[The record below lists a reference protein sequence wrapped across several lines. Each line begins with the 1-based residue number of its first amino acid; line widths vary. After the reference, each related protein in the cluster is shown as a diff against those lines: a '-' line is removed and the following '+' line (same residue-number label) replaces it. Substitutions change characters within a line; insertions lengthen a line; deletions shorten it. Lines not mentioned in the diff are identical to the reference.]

1 MGANYL
7 WSLTGLFYF
16 ILVGLLLWG
25 VHGQDNGSDCYPEI
39 RVQRNT
45 VWKAS
50 LGDYLE
56 INCPVIIC
64 TNSSSILWKKMNGS
78 DWIPVNR
85 TALIEIKWLRSRNNG
100 TSFLVFQRIDVKD
113 SGLYQ
118 CTLVSAVSH
127 SINVTVTEHVEDTTV
142 VNQKNET
149 NVTSGQKDSFL
160 EGLWH
165 YVYISAGI
173 AVFVIMVITISMLLI
188 RGCKGVCLSKQSK
201 KEEQP
206 ENQYTAIPLTE
217 PVSPRPKP
225 RPHHSQSPRP
235 HQHQVTLN
243 PDYIYDNT
251 PAKGP
256 RRLHQN
262 PVQDAANQV
271 FVPVDSDCTY
281 DNMVVKEEESGIMY
295 AALNHQVKPRT
306 TPRSKQPQEEC
317 SEYAAIRV
325 S

>member
-1 MGANYL
+1 IFL
-7 WSLTGLFYF
+7 
-16 ILVGLLLWG
+16 IK
-25 VHGQDNGSDCYPEI
+25 
-39 RVQRNT
+39 VQRNT

-127 SINVTVTEHVEDTTV
+127 SINVTVTGKKMINCSSHLILIVI
-142 VNQKNET
+142 
-149 NVTSGQKDSFL
+149 
-160 EGLWH
+160 GLWH

-188 RGCKGVCLSKQSK
+188 RGCKGK
-201 KEEQP
+201 
-206 ENQYTAIPLTE
+206 ILTMTTSPSFE
-217 PVSPRPKP
+217 LSPRPKP